1 MSGRSFS
8 IPIQSTSERSSTKT
22 ALPPWANSLLD
33 RHTLPIGHAPNAEPP
48 HQKESHREEDRFAP
62 ACRRLTAIDN
72 VAAQETNAPASKV
85 TKIFDRELPNV
96 PGKRMVQCSLNTVQ
110 VPRRPHIV
118 ILPRPS
124 SMQPCWKV
132 RFVARSTTSPSM
144 STRQEKAGRRCPAT
158 TTR

>member
-62 ACRRLTAIDN
+62 ACRRLTAIDKCGS
-72 VAAQETNAPASKV
+72 AGDECASV
-85 TKIFDRELPNV
+85 EGDENLDRELPNV
-96 PGKRMVQCSLNTVQ
+96 PGKRMVQCSLN
-110 VPRRPHIV
+110 
-118 ILPRPS
+118 
-124 SMQPCWKV
+124 
-132 RFVARSTTSPSM
+132 
-144 STRQEKAGRRCPAT
+144 
-158 TTR
+158 